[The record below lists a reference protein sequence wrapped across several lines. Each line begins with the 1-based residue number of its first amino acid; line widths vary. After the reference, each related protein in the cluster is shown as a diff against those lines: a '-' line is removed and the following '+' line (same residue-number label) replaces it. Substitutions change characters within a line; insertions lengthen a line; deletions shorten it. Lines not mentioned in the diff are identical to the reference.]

1 MKYNPGF
8 LSDDELVSSFRVRNR
23 EYRAMVETVRG
34 CTGDSNTHM
43 LVVGPRGSGK
53 TTLLLRVA
61 AELRRDHNLSRRFFP
76 ITLAEETYN
85 VSTCGEFWLEVLNR
99 LAHQAPCRPG
109 DPDYQLTYR
118 EIRKSRDDQSLAGRS
133 LGRLLEFADRERKRL
148 VIFVENLNAIFSD
161 LVDRNAGWQ
170 LRHTLQTEARILL
183 VTSATSRFE
192 AIDNPGEALYDFI
205 QVRQLRPLDEIESAD
220 LWEGISGERPARS
233 TIRSLQIL
241 TGGSPRLLAI
251 VARFGAS
258 LSFDDLMSS
267 LLDLVDEHTE
277 YFRSHLESLAH
288 QQRRVFLA
296 LAGLWRP
303 ATTKEIA
310 REARIRTNQCSAQL
324 KRLEGLGAV
333 SVVGGSP
340 RRMRYYLTERMFNI
354 YYLLRLS
361 GRTSD
366 LVRALVR
373 FMQSY
378 YSLPDQVQVAHGIAQ
393 TMASGDSRTRE
404 LAREALIQILEGIP
418 EHLQEPPLRAA
429 LIGVVAGRYA
439 MPECADGRPREL
451 SDGLTVDSAIG
462 LVMGRRFEE
471 AIACCDEIARLH
483 RASRSPEAL
492 AQVATALAYK
502 GVASMGLGRYQAAL
516 DTFETVDTRFCYC
529 ESAAILDSVAMAAVN
544 KGICLGR
551 LNRVEEALESH
562 AEFVSRHGA
571 AQYNNA
577 KAPVACALYQ
587 TGLLLSRNQR
597 KEEAVGAYD
606 ELLRRFGP
614 DNDDS
619 VSAWVARGYL
629 SRAHTLGQLGR
640 MEEALVAFANFESLR
655 WRREMPE
662 MSESNAKALVGK
674 AWALERLD
682 RFKEA
687 LVTYDSALER
697 FGLSATAG
705 MPEVISN
712 VLLGKASVLDK
723 LDRSDE
729 ALVVYDEIAGRFDD
743 VKDPFVVKNVAT
755 GLVNKGVVLS
765 ALGRMDEAAS
775 AFDSATVRRSDVES
789 DGLSELIETALLNRA
804 LTEGASGKPGRA
816 VETATQVLKRVPE
829 PDSRK
834 RMRALFIRAFWHL
847 HQGTGSSG
855 ERDIAGALRL
865 LPECSADLAKGI
877 DWLIRYTDTLGYGR
891 VLELIKASPAQ
902 DLLLA
907 LATALD
913 QELGREP
920 RVAIEV
926 EEVARD
932 IRHRLKVLRESQSA
946 EVHAEGVP

>member
-1 MKYNPGF
+1 
-8 LSDDELVSSFRVRNR
+8 
-23 EYRAMVETVRG
+23 MVETVRG

-53 TTLLLRVA
+53 TTLLLRIA

-99 LAHQAPCRPG
+99 LAHQAPRRPG
-109 DPDYQLTYR
+109 DPDYQLTYQ
-118 EIRKSRDDQSLAGRS
+118 EIRKSPDDESLAGRS

-148 VIFVENLNAIFSD
+148 VVFVENLNAIFSD
-161 LVDRNAGWQ
+161 LVDRNVGWQ
-170 LRHTLQTEARILL
+170 LRHTLQTESRILL
-183 VTSATSRFE
+183 VTSATCRFE
-192 AIDNPGEALYDFI
+192 EIDNPGEALYDFF

-220 LWEGISGERPARS
+220 LWEGIAGERPARS

-258 LSFDDLMSS
+258 LSFGDLMSS
-267 LLDLVDEHTE
+267 LLDLVDDHTE
-277 YFRSHLESLAH
+277 YFRSHLEFLAA

-310 REARIRTNQCSAQL
+310 QEARIKTNQCSAQL
-324 KRLEGLGAV
+324 KRLETLGAV

-361 GRTSD
+361 GRTSN

-378 YSLPDQVQVAHGIAQ
+378 YSLPEQVQVAHDIAQ
-393 TMASGDSRTRE
+393 MIASADTRTRE
-404 LAREALIQILEGIP
+404 IARNTLTQLLEGIP
-418 EHLQEPPLRAA
+418 EHLQPLPLRAA
-429 LIGVVAGRYA
+429 RIDGAPGRYDA
-439 MPECADGRPREL
+439 PEHVDGRPRGR
-451 SDGLTVDSAIG
+451 SDGLMVDHAIG
-462 LVMGRRFEE
+462 LVMGGRYKA
-471 AIACCDEIARLH
+471 AIACCDEIARRH
-483 RASRSPEAL
+483 RASRLPDAL

-502 GVASMGLGRYQAAL
+502 GVASMGLERYQDAL
-516 DTFETVDTRFCYC
+516 DTFEKVDRRFRYC
-529 ESAAILDSVAMAAVN
+529 ESPAVLDSVAVAAVN

-562 AEFVSRHGA
+562 AEFVRLHGE
-571 AQYNNA
+571 AQYKNLEE
-577 KAPVACALYQ
+577 PLACALYQ
-587 TGLLLSRNQR
+587 TGLLLNRSQR
-597 KEEAVGAYD
+597 KDEAVGAYD

-614 DNDDS
+614 DSENS
-619 VSAWVARGYL
+619 VSKWVARGYL

-640 MEEALVAFANFESLR
+640 TEEALAAFTNFELLR
-655 WRREMPE
+655 WRPEMPE
-662 MSESNAKALVGK
+662 RSKSDAKALVGK

-682 RFKEA
+682 RAEEA
-687 LVTYDSALER
+687 LLTYDSALER
-697 FGLSATAG
+697 FGSSATAG

-712 VLLGKASVLDK
+712 LLLGKASALDK
-723 LDRSDE
+723 LDRSEE

-743 VKDPFVVKNVAT
+743 VKDPIVVRNVAT

-765 ALGRMDEAAS
+765 TLGRMGDAAS
-775 AFDSATVRRSDVES
+775 AFDSATARCSDVES

-804 LTEGASGKPGRA
+804 LAEGASGKPATA
-816 VETATQVLKRVPE
+816 VDLATQVLDRVPQ
-829 PDSRK
+829 PVSGK
-834 RMRALFIRAFWHL
+834 RMRALFIRAFWNL
-847 HQGTGSSG
+847 QQGAGSSV
-855 ERDIAGALRL
+855 EQDIAGALQL
-865 LPECSADLAKGI
+865 LPGCSADLAKGI
-877 DWLIRYTDTLGYGR
+877 DWLIRYTEILGCLR

-907 LATALD
+907 LTAALE

-932 IRHRLKVLRESQSA
+932 IRQRLKALRENQSA
-946 EVHAEGVP
+946 EVLAAQLL